1 MESSFAWIQ
10 FVSKCENLFDKA
22 ISVFP
27 SIRGGLIGNDL
38 ISLWLCDRISNYR
51 KEIIKKT
58 WFRTNEE
65 FVAKYSSF
73 DTNIIN
79 SLLLYYLNAL
89 FFFRDAKDWNLIGQY
104 SKSIRGLVPSLIEYI
119 YANRS
124 GRTTAVEF
132 DSRQFPHF
140 SSGMRVDRAPKMY
153 RAHQTEQ
160 TGRVFT
166 RTSYALVENLIF
178 FFFFSFFSSND
189 NTAASDNFN
198 ALAK

>member
-1 MESSFAWIQ
+1 M
-10 FVSKCENLFDKA
+10 
-22 ISVFP
+22 
-27 SIRGGLIGNDL
+27 
-38 ISLWLCDRISNYR
+38 
-51 KEIIKKT
+51 
-58 WFRTNEE
+58 
-65 FVAKYSSF
+65 
-73 DTNIIN
+73 
-79 SLLLYYLNAL
+79 L
-89 FFFRDAKDWNLIGQY
+89 FFFFFEMQRIEIWSVEY

-178 FFFFSFFSSND
+178 FFFSFFSSND